1 MVLASSFYQLLH
13 FNCEPGS
20 KTSATKALQY
30 LGVILLQ
37 VDHEFSIYFTNDECM
52 PYESIISLNLI
63 ISNIA
68 IGFQLALTESW
79 GYLSFGNSYMLTVSI
94 KVGCLKT
101 LYCNVEIDFPLKF
114 SVWI

>member
-13 FNCEPGS
+13 FNCESGS

-37 VDHEFSIYFTNDECM
+37 VDHEFSIYFTNYECM

-79 GYLSFGNSYMLTVSI
+79 GEGRSWMGEGELEEKMEQ
-94 KVGCLKT
+94 KM
-101 LYCNVEIDFPLKF
+101 ED
-114 SVWI
+114 